1 MAGGNGVPQNTGMV
15 GQQMMG
21 GLKPAGPQLGTGAM
35 GPRMPIQ
42 GNDVGFT
49 PGTGTIGPSVP
60 IKSLGDLGGNFTS
73 QGPSGSYTDMG
84 PYSGGITGDQG
95 PMTQFPSGD
104 DRALGFPP
112 LPPGGFPPPGGPS
125 TDQGPVMQGDP
136 MDVPGQN
143 PGQAPGTGTI
153 PNAGDFTGQNPNP
166 GSGGGK
172 GGGSAQP
179 PNINQSA
186 ARGIQGAMAGAG
198 REMMYQPLNVNSS
211 GYGASQG
218 RAQGYGAARTGA
230 QGYGAARAGAQGYG
244 ATRAGAR
251 GFEGAG
257 VESTGYGSQGYNP
270 AQTGSQGFQAA
281 NVNAQGYGAE
291 RTGATGFE
299 AERIAASPVVQ
310 SRDVAAGQLGS
321 TNLGQ
326 YTNPYES
333 QVVQSTLSD
342 LDRARQMSLN
352 DVGAQATAAGAF
364 GGSRQ
369 GIMESETNRAFADQA
384 AKSAGQLRQA
394 GFNQAQGMAQ
404 QDIATRMQAGL
415 ANQQAGLQAGTTTAN
430 LAQQAA
436 LANQSAGMRASEF
449 GASSANQAS
458 LANQAAAN
466 QASQF
471 GASAQNQAAAQA
483 SAQQQAASQFGAS
496 AANQAAL
503 ANQNAL
509 NQAGQFGAQAA
520 NQASQFGASAQNQAA
535 AQASAQQQAAS
546 QFGAQAGNT
555 AALTNAAAMNQAN
568 QFGAQ
573 AGNVANLSNQQA
585 LNQARQFGAQA
596 GNVANLSNQAALNQ
610 ARQFGS
616 SAANTQ
622 MMNNQNAINQS
633 RQFNAQQ
640 SQAAQLANQQAGLA
654 GSGQRLGAAGQ
665 LGSLSNLGFGMGQ
678 TVNQNLAQQ
687 GMIQQAIQQQLIDAA
702 KAQFEGY
709 RQSPYQSIGLLS
721 QALGA
726 SSIPQS
732 QQTRKDLGATD
743 YLTMAAGLFGASDA
757 RLKTNINQVG
767 NLPNGLG
774 LYTWDWTE
782 DAIDKGLDNSMTLG
796 VIAQEVEKVMPEMV
810 VTTPSGYMAVN
821 YGELYK
827 DL

>member
-1 MAGGNGVPQNTGMV
+1 
-15 GQQMMG
+15 
-21 GLKPAGPQLGTGAM
+21 
-35 GPRMPIQ
+35 
-42 GNDVGFT
+42 
-49 PGTGTIGPSVP
+49 
-60 IKSLGDLGGNFTS
+60 
-73 QGPSGSYTDMG
+73 
-84 PYSGGITGDQG
+84 
-95 PMTQFPSGD
+95 
-104 DRALGFPP
+104 
-112 LPPGGFPPPGGPS
+112 
-125 TDQGPVMQGDP
+125 MQGDP
-136 MDVPGQN
+136 MDVP
-143 PGQAPGTGTI
+143 
-153 PNAGDFTGQNPNP
+153 GQNPNP

-743 YLTMAAGLFGASDA
+743 YLTMAAGLFGSDA

-782 DAIDKGLDNSMTLG
+782 DAIDKGLDNHMTLG

>member
-21 GLKPAGPQLGTGAM
+21 GLKPGPGTF
-35 GPRMPIQ
+35 GPTSQVPFNPNIQ
-42 GNDVGFT
+42 NVVSPT
-49 PGTGTIGPSVP
+49 PGTGTLGPA
-60 IKSLGDLGGNFTS
+60 L
-73 QGPSGSYTDMG
+73 PSGG
-84 PYSGGITGDQG
+84 VEE
-95 PMTQFPSGD
+95 
-104 DRALGFPP
+104 LGRQSIP
-112 LPPGGFPPPGGPS
+112 LIPPGGFPPPGGPS
-125 TDQGPVMQGDP
+125 TNQGPVMQGDP
-136 MDVPGQN
+136 MDVPGQ
-143 PGQAPGTGTI
+143 
-153 PNAGDFTGQNPNP
+153 NP

-230 QGYGAARAGAQGYG
+230 QGYGA
-244 ATRAGAR
+244 TRAGAR

-270 AQTGSQGFQAA
+270 AQTGS
-281 NVNAQGYGAE
+281 QGYGAE

-573 AGNVANLSNQQA
+573 AGNVAS
-585 LNQARQFGAQA
+585 
-596 GNVANLSNQAALNQ
+596 LSNQAALNQ

-726 SSIPQS
+726 SPIPQS

-743 YLTMAAGLFGASDA
+743 YLTMAAGLFGSDA

-782 DAIDKGLDNSMTLG
+782 DAIDKGLDNHMTLG

>member
-21 GLKPAGPQLGTGAM
+21 GLKPAGPQLGNGQGGGRAM
-35 GPRMPIQ
+35 GTSDGGGAGRAMGQSIFAAPEFSLPT
-42 GNDVGFT
+42 NTFNPVGT
-49 PGTGTIGPSVP
+49 NVQRTGQ
-60 IKSLGDLGGNFTS
+60 LGFDGGGNYVGMPPDLS
-73 QGPSGSYTDMG
+73 GNENQGPSTQRQGQQQIDSFMQSPDYQALLTRRQNSQGQDQQANQALAQMQQQFNNG
-84 PYSGGITGDQG
+84 NQDPIGNQG
-95 PMTQFPSGD
+95 P
-104 DRALGFPP
+104 L
-112 LPPGGFPPPGGPS
+112 GFPPPGGPS
-125 TDQGPVMQGDP
+125 TDQGPVMEGDP

-218 RAQGYGAARTGA
+218 RAQGYGAART
-230 QGYGAARAGAQGYG
+230 GAQGYG

-458 LANQAAAN
+458 LSNQAAAN

-471 GASAQNQAAAQA
+471 GASAQ
-483 SAQQQAASQFGAS
+483 
-496 AANQAAL
+496 NQAAL

-568 QFGAQ
+568 
-573 AGNVANLSNQQA
+573 
-585 LNQARQFGAQA
+585 QFGAQA

-743 YLTMAAGLFGASDA
+743 YLTMAAGLFGSDA

-782 DAIDKGLDNSMTLG
+782 DAIDKGLDNHMTLG

>member
-21 GLKPAGPQLGTGAM
+21 GLKPGPGTFGPTSQVPFNPNIQNVVSPTPGTGTL

-42 GNDVGFT
+42 GNSVGFT
-49 PGTGTIGPSVP
+49 PGTGTIGPSMPTNTFNTGGTNVQRTGQ
-60 IKSLGDLGGNFTS
+60 LGFDGGGNYVGIPPDLSGKFT
-73 QGPSGSYTDMG
+73 
-84 PYSGGITGDQG
+84 DQG

-218 RAQGYGAARTGA
+218 RAQGYGAART
-230 QGYGAARAGAQGYG
+230 GAQGYG

-573 AGNVANLSNQQA
+573 AGNVAS
-585 LNQARQFGAQA
+585 
-596 GNVANLSNQAALNQ
+596 LSNQAALNQ

-743 YLTMAAGLFGASDA
+743 YLTMAAGLFGSDA

-782 DAIDKGLDNSMTLG
+782 DAIDKGLDNHMTLG

>member
-1 MAGGNGVPQNTGMV
+1 
-15 GQQMMG
+15 
-21 GLKPAGPQLGTGAM
+21 
-35 GPRMPIQ
+35 
-42 GNDVGFT
+42 
-49 PGTGTIGPSVP
+49 
-60 IKSLGDLGGNFTS
+60 
-73 QGPSGSYTDMG
+73 
-84 PYSGGITGDQG
+84 
-95 PMTQFPSGD
+95 
-104 DRALGFPP
+104 
-112 LPPGGFPPPGGPS
+112 
-125 TDQGPVMQGDP
+125 
-136 MDVPGQN
+136 
-143 PGQAPGTGTI
+143 
-153 PNAGDFTGQNPNP
+153 
-166 GSGGGK
+166 
-172 GGGSAQP
+172 
-179 PNINQSA
+179 
-186 ARGIQGAMAGAG
+186 
-198 REMMYQPLNVNSS
+198 MMYQPLNVNSS

-218 RAQGYGAARTGA
+218 RAQGYGAART
-230 QGYGAARAGAQGYG
+230 GAQGYG

-471 GASAQNQAAAQA
+471 GASSQNQAAAQA

-573 AGNVANLSNQQA
+573 AGNVAS
-585 LNQARQFGAQA
+585 
-596 GNVANLSNQAALNQ
+596 LSNQAALNQ

-743 YLTMAAGLFGASDA
+743 YLTMAAGLFGSDA

-782 DAIDKGLDNSMTLG
+782 DAIDKGLDNHMTLG